1 MLKLFSILFGALFTA
16 ATAWALGRI
25 LLSRLRLKLYREEEH
40 LLGFATGSALLGLVM
55 LVLGLLHGYYDPVL
69 LAVGFCALLAGW
81 KTGALRGTGEP
92 LPKLSRG
99 WKLLFLGVY
108 IPFAIYAV
116 VWALAPEHS
125 PDGASYHLGI
135 MGRYYRDHAMTPAPT
150 HIYGMLS
157 QGVDLLFLLAH
168 SLGRH
173 SAAALTHCIFLLTLP
188 LMIVAFG
195 RRFNIAGPSVAA
207 ALLVFAAP
215 VVAIDGAS
223 AYNDVAVAALL
234 FAVFYVA
241 ESQREQPTPNV
252 AVVLGILCGGAYAAK
267 YTAAIAFPLAAILL
281 TLALRRARLPVL
293 KPLALMTAVAAVFVL
308 PWMARNWVWYANPVA
323 PLFNSWFPNP
333 LVNISFEQDYTR
345 YMRLYPGV
353 ESYADLLWQVL
364 VKGDLAG
371 GSLGPVFLLAP
382 IALFALGSGLGRRIL
397 LAALF
402 LLLPYPMNVG
412 TRFLIPALPFVAL
425 AMCMAVPGRV
435 AGPAL
440 AGIAVIHGA
449 LSLPPVVGRGPMANS
464 WHIPNL
470 PWRAALRIEKPEEY
484 LGRVSPE
491 WRAAQ
496 MVERAT
502 PANAVVLSLTQI
514 AEAYTS
520 RQIWV
525 DYQSAEGERLRDR
538 LFVAIDPNFQ
548 PVRQLRFE
556 FPRQELK
563 AVRLVQ
569 TAPSGTR
576 EIWAMTE
583 IRLFAGESEVSAGPS
598 WRLRSSDAPWDL
610 PLAFDGNPVTR
621 WRAWRWLD
629 PGMWVSVELPEAAA
643 LDAVAVDAS
652 ADHYAAQFKLEGLT
666 TGGWKELAKD
676 PKVTG
681 LVPPLGLRCM
691 ATHELLKAG
700 VTHLAIPESHPYAGD
715 FAAKTDLWGITEA
728 GAESGMRLYR
738 LEQACLNSSSASTE
752 GSPPQQR

>member
-1 MLKLFSILFGALFTA
+1 MLKLISILFGALFTC

-40 LLGFATGSALLGLVM
+40 LLGFAVGSAMLGLVM
-55 LVLGLLHGYYDPVL
+55 FVLGMAHGYYDPVI
-69 LAVGFCALLAGW
+69 LAVGFAALLAAW
-81 KTGALRGTGEP
+81 RTGALRGCGEP
-92 LPKLSRG
+92 LPRLSRG
-99 WKLLFLGVY
+99 WKWLFLGVY

-125 PDGASYHLGI
+125 PDGATYHLGV
-135 MGRYYRDHAMTPAPT
+135 MGRYYRDHAMTPMPA
-150 HIYGMLS
+150 HMYGMLS
-157 QGVDLLFLLAH
+157 QGVDLLFLQAY

-215 VVAIDGAS
+215 VVAVDGAS
-223 AYNDVAVAALL
+223 AYNDVAVAVLL

-241 ESQREQPTPNV
+241 ESQREQPTPN
-252 AVVLGILCGGAYAAK
+252 AAIVLGILCGGAYAAK
-267 YTAAIAFPLAAILL
+267 YTAFIAFLLAAILL
-281 TLALRRARLPVL
+281 TLALRRAKLPVL
-293 KPLALMTAVAAVFVL
+293 KPLAQMTAVAVVFVL
-308 PWMARNWVWYANPVA
+308 PWVVRNWIWYGNPVA
-323 PLFNSWFPNP
+323 PLFNRWFPNP
-333 LVNISFEQDYTR
+333 FVNVSFEQDYTKS
-345 YMRLYPGV
+345 MRLYPGV
-353 ESYADLLWQVL
+353 ESYADLPWQVL
-364 VKGDLAG
+364 VKGDLTG

-382 IALFALGSGLGRRIL
+382 LALLALRSPLGRRIL

-402 LLLPYPMNVG
+402 FLLPYPMNVG

-425 AMCMAVPGRV
+425 AMCIAIPGRV

-470 PWRAALRIEKPEEY
+470 PWRAALRIESPDDY

-491 WRAAQ
+491 WRVAQ

-556 FPRQELK
+556 FPRQQLQ

-569 TAPSGTR
+569 TAPSGAR
-576 EIWAMTE
+576 DIWAMTE
-583 IRLFAGESEVSAGPS
+583 MRLFDGGSEIPATPA
-598 WRLRSSDAPWDL
+598 WKLRASDAPWTL
-610 PLAFDGNPVTR
+610 PLAFDGNPATR
-621 WRAWRWLD
+621 WRAWQWLRQ
-629 PGMWVSVELPEAAA
+629 GMWVSVELPQAAS
-643 LDAVAVDAS
+643 LTTVAVETTS
-652 ADHYAAQFKLEGLT
+652 DHYAAQFKLEGLT
-666 TGGWKELAKD
+666 AGGWKELAGE

-681 LVPPLGLRCM
+681 LAPPLGLRCM
-691 ATHELLKAG
+691 AARELLKAG

-715 FAAKTDLWGITEA
+715 FAAKAHLWGITEA

-738 LEQACLNSSSASTE
+738 LKQACLTSSSVSTE
-752 GSPPQQR
+752 ASPPPQR